1 MMATMAT
8 DLHAIPRR
16 VWRRF
21 VDGGGLDRVELMRYF
36 RPLTTIRLDRVTA
49 QEEAN
54 NQRQRFQRL
63 IVELFPLDRV
73 EEFIAAHLVA
83 RTYPSMRT
91 FDFNAGLM
99 RLLEKAFAREAES
112 VQAPFD
118 LEAERMGRYG
128 KPGFDTSEYR
138 YAVQLL
144 QLRPGLALA
153 TLFLRGFL
161 VIWARALGEASRSS
175 LNAEQAPSFS
185 FFLNN
190 WNQGSLV
197 TALYPAI
204 ALHLRP
210 RIELGGKR
218 IEEPAFTRPL
228 MSDVMSWLTGKGYF
242 ARQATVESCGYEARL
257 SCAATGILNQA
268 LGKRGWLN
276 TIFDKVVED
285 QRLPLITRCLDRV
298 VWRGNRLA
306 TFAERARAPGSAE
319 WSYSLRLAPGGS
331 GGARPRQ

>member
-1 MMATMAT
+1 MATMAT
-8 DLHAIPRR
+8 DLHAIPRE

-21 VDGGGLDRVELMRYF
+21 VDGGGLDRVELMRYV
-36 RPLTTIRLDRVTA
+36 RPLTTIRLDPATA
-49 QEEAN
+49 QEEVN
-54 NQRQRFQRL
+54 NQRQRFSRL

-73 EEFIAAHLVA
+73 EAFIATHLEA
-83 RTYPSMRT
+83 KTYPTMGA
-91 FDFNAGLM
+91 FDLNAGLK
-99 RLLEKAFAREAES
+99 RLLENELASQAGP

-118 LEAERMGRYG
+118 LESERMGKYG
-128 KPGFDTSEYR
+128 KPRFDGSEYR

-161 VIWARALGEASRSS
+161 VIWARALGEASRGS

-185 FFLNN
+185 FFFNS
-190 WNQGSLV
+190 WNQGALV
-197 TALYPAI
+197 TVLYPAI

-228 MSDVMSWLTGKGYF
+228 MSEVMSWLTAKGFF
-242 ARQATVESCGYEARL
+242 ARQVTVESCGYEAKVP
-257 SCAATGILNQA
+257 CAATGFLSQA

-285 QRLPLITRCLDRV
+285 QRVPVMSTYLERV
-298 VWRGNRLA
+298 VGRGNALA
-306 TFAERARAPGSAE
+306 AFADQARGSGSAG
-319 WSYSLRLAPGGS
+319 WSYSLR
-331 GGARPRQ
+331 